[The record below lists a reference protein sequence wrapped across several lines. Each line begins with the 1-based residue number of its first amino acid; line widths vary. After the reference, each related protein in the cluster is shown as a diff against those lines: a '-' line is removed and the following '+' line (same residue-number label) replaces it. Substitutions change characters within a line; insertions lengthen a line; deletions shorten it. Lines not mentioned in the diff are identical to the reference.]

1 MSTAAKAAPERR
13 APLFLLG
20 KNLFW
25 LFFLLFNRW
34 KVTGREHVPRTGGV
48 LIIAN
53 HTSYAD
59 PPIVGAVFPRPVNFM
74 AKSELFS
81 FPLGPIIRRT
91 HAFPVR
97 RGGGDRAALRTAIR
111 TLREGKVLLIFPE
124 GTRSPEGKLIE
135 LEQGAA
141 FVALVSGAQVVPLG
155 IDGAD
160 KLLPLRSP
168 LPRPVKLRVQIGPPV
183 PLSDLRGER
192 ITREAIATATERM
205 AAALREVLPPERR

>member
-1 MSTAAKAAPERR
+1 MSADVEMAREPRT
-13 APLFLLG
+13 PLFIIG

-74 AKSELFS
+74 AKSELFF
-81 FPLGPIIRRT
+81 FPLGPIIQRV

-97 RGGGDRAALRTAIR
+97 RGAGDRAALRTAIR
-111 TLREGKVLLIFPE
+111 MLREGKCLLIFPE
-124 GTRSPEGKLIE
+124 GMRSPEGKLIA

-160 KLLPLRSP
+160 RLLPRHSP
-168 LPRPVKLRVQIGPPV
+168 LPRPAKLRVAIGPPV
-183 PLSDLRGER
+183 GLADLRGEHV
-192 ITREAIATATERM
+192 TREAIATATERM
-205 AAALREVLPPERR
+205 AAALREVLPAERR

>member
-1 MSTAAKAAPERR
+1 MKDKPPVEPR
-13 APLFLLG
+13 APLFVLG

-25 LFFLLFNRW
+25 LFFSLVNRW
-34 KVTGREHVPRTGGV
+34 RVTGREQVPRTGGV

-59 PPIVGAVFPRPVNFM
+59 PPIIGAVFPRPVHFM

-111 TLREGKVLLIFPE
+111 ILKEGKCLLIFPE
-124 GTRSPEGKLIE
+124 GRRSPEGKLIE
-135 LEQGAA
+135 FEQGAA
-141 FVALVSGAQVVPLG
+141 FVALASGAHVVPIG

-160 KLLPLRSP
+160 RVLPRHSP
-168 LPRPVKLRVQIGPPV
+168 LPRPAKLRVRIGPPV
-183 PLSDLRGER
+183 PLSDLTGER
-192 ITREAIATATERM
+192 VTRDAIATATERM
-205 AAALREVLPPERR
+205 ATALREVLPPERR